1 MSNAETQ
8 KNNKALPCKL
18 FGKGDVPV
26 SLLVP
31 GSSVFVM
38 KKICEIRA
46 SGDFSTNSGQ
56 KCVLNIASKVLEN
69 LS

>member
-1 MSNAETQ
+1 MQ
-8 KNNKALPCKL
+8 KNNKALSCVL

-46 SGDFSTNSGQ
+46 SGDFSTDSCR
-56 KCVLNIASKVLEN
+56 KCTKNIAAKVLEN
-69 LS
+69 